1 MKQHEREYFISRL
14 RSGVI
19 IIRERGLKL
28 KVYTPTLEEE
38 CEANQV
44 YADAYDEAFKD
55 EVMGEEEMLEW
66 MQEKGL
72 WTEEHEKKVEGL
84 NKDIERLKIE
94 IFNARNNEVLREH
107 IRKYIRAGETQ
118 LREAASG
125 KHVYDPHTREGLAAV
140 EKLQWLIQHC
150 TFLDDQLYDFD
161 EVSLDSVIT
170 SYQSSFLNE
179 TQVRELARE
188 EPWKSEWSVRE
199 TAGRKLF
206 KDNGRIL
213 SVEQKNIII
222 WSQMYDNIQESM
234 ETPSDDVIKDDD
246 MLDGWFI
253 IQRKKREKETAEQE
267 FEGSVGSE
275 KIKNADEVFV
285 MANTANDAERV
296 RNMNDLT
303 GTMRIKERA
312 GTIKNSDGIV
322 QQLELK
328 DEKRKMQRQS
338 NRQFKDKFGG

>member
-28 KVYTPTLEEE
+28 KVYTPTIEEE
-38 CEANQV
+38 YEANQV
-44 YADAYDEAFKD
+44 YADAYDEAFRD
-55 EVMGEEEMLEW
+55 EVMGEEEMLKW
-66 MQEKGL
+66 MQERGL
-72 WTEEHEKKVEGL
+72 WTEEHENKAEGL
-84 NKDIERLKIE
+84 KKDIERLKIE

-118 LREAASG
+118 LGETISG
-125 KHVYDPHTREGLAAV
+125 KHIYDSHTREGLAAV

-150 TFLDDQLYDFD
+150 SFLDDQLYDFD
-161 EVSLDSVIT
+161 EISLDSVIT
-170 SYQSSFLNE
+170 SYQSIFLNE
-179 TQVRELARE
+179 AQVRELARE
-188 EPWKSEWSVRE
+188 EPWRSEWSVRE

-206 KDNGRIL
+206 KDNGRML

-234 ETPSDDVIKDDD
+234 DTPSDDVIKDDD

-253 IQRKKREKETAEQE
+253 IQKKKREKETAEQE
-267 FEGSVGSE
+267 FEDSVGSE

-296 RNMNDLT
+296 RSMNDLT
-303 GTMRIKERA
+303 GVMRIKERA
-312 GTIKNSDGIV
+312 GTIKNSDGVV